1 MALPAPPPPRSL
13 KVDFYNSLASGIR
26 NYREASKDMAK
37 KNDQNVC
44 ASLRKRVEDSVRG
57 TEKLDTELKQR
68 RERCQH
74 HFQYKKGFEEEHRY
88 FTNSLGKLQEQLKV
102 LLGASAGRFVINH
115 SYLVLVQPGSTI
127 I

>member
-1 MALPAPPPPRSL
+1 
-13 KVDFYNSLASGIR
+13 
-26 NYREASKDMAK
+26 MAK

-44 ASLRKRVEDSVRG
+44 ASLRKRVEDSVSD

-68 RERCQH
+68 RERCQQ

-102 LLGASAGRFVINH
+102 LLDASARRFIINH
-115 SYLVLVQPGSTI
+115 SYPVLVQPRSTI